1 MRTDGRGYEDF
12 RPIELET
19 DVVPNASGSAHIRL
33 VRFLFLSY
41 LSFVIFLFSH
51 MLNLHPYKIVINH
64 YLLKRCLIDTSNILY
79 LSDQ

>member
-33 VRFLFLSY
+33 VRFLLLSY
-41 LSFVIFLFSH
+41 LSFAIFYLVI
-51 MLNLHPYKIVINH
+51 
-64 YLLKRCLIDTSNILY
+64 C
-79 LSDQ
+79 